1 MSEIILS
8 VTGMTCGGC
17 VNSVQKVLA
26 ALPGVQRVEVSLHPQ
41 GVGRGCTAD
50 KSATTTLTPGQAR
63 VVVEPA
69 RIDRAA
75 LVQAVI
81 DAGFGVGD

>member
-1 MSEIILS
+1 MNEIVLS

-26 ALPGVQRVEVSLHPQ
+26 ALPGVQSVEV
-41 GVGRGCTAD
+41 
-50 KSATTTLTPGQAR
+50 TLTPGQAR
-63 VVVEPA
+63 VMIDPSRVE
-69 RIDRAA
+69 RAA

-81 DAGFGVGD
+81 DAGFGVAG

>member
-17 VNSVQKVLA
+17 VSSVQKVLT
-26 ALPGVQRVEVSLHPQ
+26 ALPGVQSVEVS
-41 GVGRGCTAD
+41 
-50 KSATTTLTPGQAR
+50 LTPGQAR
-63 VVVEPA
+63 VVVDPA

-75 LVQAVI
+75 LAQAII

>member
-1 MSEIILS
+1 MNEIVLS

-26 ALPGVQRVEVSLHPQ
+26 ALPGVQSVEV
-41 GVGRGCTAD
+41 
-50 KSATTTLTPGQAR
+50 TLTPGQAR
-63 VVVEPA
+63 VVVDPSRVE
-69 RIDRAA
+69 RAA

-81 DAGFGVGD
+81 DAGFGVAS

>member
-17 VNSVQKVLA
+17 VNSVQKVLT
-26 ALPGVQRVEVSLHPQ
+26 ALPGVQRVDV
-41 GVGRGCTAD
+41 
-50 KSATTTLTPGQAR
+50 TLTPAQAR
-63 VVVEPA
+63 VVYEPVQ
-69 RIDRAA
+69 IDRAA

>member
-17 VNSVQKVLA
+17 VSSVQKVLSA
-26 ALPGVQRVEVSLHPQ
+26 MPGVQSVEVS
-41 GVGRGCTAD
+41 
-50 KSATTTLTPGQAR
+50 LTPGQAH
-63 VVVEPA
+63 VVYEPTQ
-69 RIDRAA
+69 IDRAA

-81 DAGFGVGD
+81 DAGFGVAD

>member
-17 VNSVQKVLA
+17 VSSVQKVLT
-26 ALPGVQRVEVSLHPQ
+26 ALPGVQSVDV
-41 GVGRGCTAD
+41 
-50 KSATTTLTPGQAR
+50 TLTPGQAR
-63 VVVEPA
+63 VVVDPA
-69 RIDRAA
+69 QIDRAA

-81 DAGFGVGD
+81 DAGFGVDD